1 MLFLCAS
8 GLERAKVF
16 ENEGGVG
23 SESELAHSGGP
34 VSVAPLGF
42 KRAPRDGPQTSR
54 LGRFFRGITRD
65 LTNSQTTR
73 AARLEWSVI
82 LASSPVI
89 LSGVK

>member
-23 SESELAHSGGP
+23 SVSELAHSGGP

-42 KRAPRDGPQTSR
+42 KRAPRDGAQTSH

-65 LTNSQTTR
+65 PIPSGKCFFFS
-73 AARLEWSVI
+73 EIS
-82 LASSPVI
+82 
-89 LSGVK
+89 LSIFLLCDI

>member
-23 SESELAHSGGP
+23 SVSELAHSGGP

-42 KRAPRDGPQTSR
+42 KRPPRDGPQTSHP
-54 LGRFFRGITRD
+54 GRFFRGVTTDHTKNTRK
-65 LTNSQTTR
+65 NFNFV
-73 AARLEWSVI
+73 E
-82 LASSPVI
+82 
-89 LSGVK
+89 K

>member
-23 SESELAHSGGP
+23 SVSELAHSGGP

-42 KRAPRDGPQTSR
+42 KRAPRDGPQTSHP
-54 LGRFFRGITRD
+54 GRFFRGITRD
-65 LTNSQTTR
+65 LTEPHPPKYFKPKNL
-73 AARLEWSVI
+73 LEKTQVCYSR
-82 LASSPVI
+82 
-89 LSGVK
+89 